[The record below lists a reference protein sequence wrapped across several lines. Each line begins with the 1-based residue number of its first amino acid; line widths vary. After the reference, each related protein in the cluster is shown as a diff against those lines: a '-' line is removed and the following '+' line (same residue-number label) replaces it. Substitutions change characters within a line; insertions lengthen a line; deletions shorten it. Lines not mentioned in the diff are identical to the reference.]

1 MIPNPIMI
9 YAAAG
14 ALIFGAA
21 AGYKVRDWQ
30 CDAAYAKAMEKA
42 EKQRVK
48 KQEVVDDVSQV
59 YEAQR
64 DKANGVATERTY
76 TIREIYKTVP
86 TVPPDCS
93 APDAVRKLLES
104 GVRDANAASSG
115 EPSVEVPSASEPA
128 ASAARPR
135 TGAMGS

>member
-1 MIPNPIMI
+1 MIPSPFML

-14 ALIFGAA
+14 ALIVGAA

-30 CDAAYAKAMEKA
+30 CDAAYAKALERA

-48 KQEVVDDVSQV
+48 KQEVVDVISQT

-64 DKANGVATERTY
+64 DQANGVATERTY
-76 TIREIYKTVP
+76 TIREIYKTAPAVP
-86 TVPPDCS
+86 VDCA

-104 GVRDANAASSG
+104 GIRDANAASSG
-115 EPSVEVPSASEPA
+115 EPSVEVPNASNSPA
-128 ASAARPR
+128 NAARP
-135 TGAMGS
+135 

>member
-1 MIPNPIMI
+1 MIPSPFML

-14 ALIFGAA
+14 ALIVGAA

-30 CDAAYAKAMEKA
+30 CDAAYAKALEKA

-48 KQEVVDDVSQV
+48 KQEVVDVISQT

-64 DKANGVATERTY
+64 DQANGVATERTY
-76 TIREIYKTVP
+76 TIREIYKTAPAVP
-86 TVPPDCS
+86 VDCA

-104 GVRDANAASSG
+104 GIRDANAASSG
-115 EPSVEVPSASEPA
+115 EPSVEVPSASEAA
-128 ASAARPR
+128 ASVARP
-135 TGAMGS
+135 

>member
-1 MIPNPIMI
+1 MIPNPIML

-14 ALIFGAA
+14 ALIVGAA

-48 KQEVVDDVSQV
+48 KQEVVDVISQT

-76 TIREIYKTVP
+76 TIREIYKTAPAVP
-86 TVPPDCS
+86 VDCA

-104 GVRDANAASSG
+104 GIRDANAASSG
-115 EPSVEVPSASEPA
+115 EPSVEVPSASKPA
-128 ASAARPR
+128 TGTARP
-135 TGAMGS
+135 